1 MLKYIVKR
9 ILQMI
14 PTVFGVILITFAL
27 FNLAGGSPA
36 LKVLGPHAQ
45 ADTLEAFDEQR
56 GFNKPLFFGFKTQ
69 TRAYEDSDF
78 ERTAG
83 DWRGI
88 EGVTHTNGM
97 IVLAEGGEYALPV
110 KFDLRNDCGY
120 ELEIEARTDGF
131 PLLRSSSYAGQ
142 ANPKERKLGFSKHWK
157 KMTLNFQTLEK
168 KEGGGSAS
176 FHPLE
181 VGSSDGL
188 AAGQELPKFIPVD
201 APLEIR
207 SIKLRRLMS
216 NPFDSQL
223 AFYFN
228 RLLHWDFGVSHST
241 NQRVSKLLA
250 DGIVPSLMLT
260 VPIFLIGLITSV
272 SLSLLCAFWRD
283 TWVDRF
289 FVVLS
294 VALMSVNYLVY
305 IVAGQYFLAFKKG
318 LFPVWGFEDASYLAL
333 PILIGVLSGLG
344 GSLRFYRTIM
354 LDEAHRDYVRTARAK
369 GVSKSRVL
377 FRHVLKNA
385 MIPIITNV
393 VIAIPFLYT
402 GSLLLESF
410 FGIPGLG
417 YLGINAINSSDIDV
431 VRAVVLIGALLFV
444 AANLLTDICY
454 ALVDPRV
461 KLK

>member
-1 MLKYIVKR
+1 MIRYILKR

-14 PTVFGVILITFAL
+14 PTVFGVILITFIL
-27 FNLAGGSPA
+27 FNVAGGSPG

-56 GFNKPLFFGFKTQ
+56 GFNKPLFFGFKTE

-83 DWRGI
+83 DWQNI
-88 EGVTHTNGM
+88 DGVTNTNGM
-97 IVLAEGGEYALPV
+97 IVLAEGGEYTIPLE
-110 KFDLRNDCGY
+110 FDLRDDCEY
-120 ELEIEARTDGF
+120 ELEIEGRTDGF
-131 PLLRSSSYAGQ
+131 PMIGLSDEASAKAEKS
-142 ANPKERKLGFSKHWK
+142 KLGFSKDWK
-157 KMTLNFQTLEK
+157 KTKVVFQ
-168 KEGGGSAS
+168 GSEN
-176 FHPLE
+176 PTI
-181 VGSSDGL
+181 
-188 AAGQELPKFIPVD
+188 IPID
-201 APLEIR
+201 APVEIR
-207 SIKLRRLMS
+207 SIKLRRLMN

-223 AFYFN
+223 LFYFKQ
-228 RLLHWDFGVSHST
+228 LAKLDFGVSYAT

-260 VPIFLIGLITSV
+260 VPIFIIGLVTSIA
-272 SLSLLCAFWRD
+272 LSLFCAFWRD

-289 FVVLS
+289 FVIFS

-305 IVAGQYFLAFKKG
+305 IVAGQYFLAFKAG
-318 LFPVWGFEDASYLAL
+318 WFPVWGFEGARYLAL
-333 PILIGVLSGLG
+333 PVLIGVVSGLG
-344 GSLRFYRTIM
+344 ANLRFYRTIM

-417 YLGINAINSSDIDV
+417 YLGISAINSSDVDV
-431 VRAVVLIGALLFV
+431 VRGIVLIGAFLFV
-444 AANLLTDICY
+444 IANLLTDICY